1 MRHKNSKSK
10 NHTGTKPYAWG
21 RLWRAVSFISFSDH
35 GLEKRFLAKQYKD
48 NLAFNRMVSIAGIMA
63 VSGFYL
69 MNFLL
74 NQPHDILL
82 YSAPYFAALA
92 ALCLLIAMTFLNL
105 SHHVVNSA
113 ALLTALIINVAPL
126 VSLMAYR
133 YPDTLYVYIGCTVLL
148 STTLMFIRLSFYYI
162 AVFAVFYVL
171 AFELLYFGS
180 GPHAA
185 AQTWNMHYVFGFVIG
200 VGTIVSYGMEL
211 RERTN
216 FVKLRIIVEERIKLS
231 RLKDARPV
239 AGRKAPG
246 RLASKN
252 EKM

>member
-1 MRHKNSKSK
+1 MKRGKSLERQQAEDK
-10 NHTGTKPYAWG
+10 QVARS
-21 RLWRAVSFISFSDH
+21 RLKKLFYFLSFSDPD
-35 GLEKRFLAKQYKD
+35 LERRFLAKQYKD
-48 NLAFNRMVSIAGIMA
+48 NLSFNRMVAIAGIVA

-74 NQPHDILL
+74 NKPYDILL
-82 YSAPYFAALA
+82 YSVPYFMALA
-92 ALCLLIAMTFLNL
+92 APCILIALTFLDL
-105 SHHVVNSA
+105 PHHFVNTA

-133 YPDTLYVYIGCTVLL
+133 YPDTLYLYIGCVVLL
-148 STTLMFIRLSFYYI
+148 ATCLMFIRLSFYYI
-162 AVFAVFYVL
+162 AAFAALYVL

-185 AQTWNMHYVFGFVIG
+185 AQTWIMHYVFGFVIG
-200 VGTIVSYGMEL
+200 VGIIVSYGMEL

-231 RLKDARPV
+231 RLRDTRPE
-239 AGRKAPG
+239 ADRNAH
-246 RLASKN
+246 
-252 EKM
+252 